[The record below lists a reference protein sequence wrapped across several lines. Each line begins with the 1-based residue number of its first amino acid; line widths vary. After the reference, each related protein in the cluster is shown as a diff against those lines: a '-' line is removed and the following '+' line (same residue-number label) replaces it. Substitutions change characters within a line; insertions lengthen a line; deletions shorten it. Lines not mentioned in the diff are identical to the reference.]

1 MHDNV
6 VFGDDLKFAAS
17 CFVQLSKRHKHRWD
31 FMRFYDSLRTAHY
44 SNREKNLLPANLGG
58 VMFIGN
64 EVPVSSMLSL
74 FSQQTTDQE

>member
-17 CFVQLSKRHKHRWD
+17 CFAQLSKRHKHRWD
-31 FMRFYDSLRTAHY
+31 FMTFYDSLRTAHN
-44 SNREKNLLPANLGG
+44 SKREKKFG
-58 VMFIGN
+58 VIFVGN

-74 FSQQTTDQE
+74 YTQQNTDQE